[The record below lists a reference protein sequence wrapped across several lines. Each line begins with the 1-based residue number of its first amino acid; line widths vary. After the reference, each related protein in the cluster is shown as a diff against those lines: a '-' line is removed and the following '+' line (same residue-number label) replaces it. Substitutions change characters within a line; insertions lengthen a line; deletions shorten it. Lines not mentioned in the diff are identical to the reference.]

1 MILLVN
7 LGSTL
12 VYLFIL
18 LNLYLLY
25 LLLFL
30 LASFM
35 PKLEKCMTFLRSK
48 LFWSWP
54 LTFLL
59 QQFQPLVMLSI
70 INLYEMRTV
79 TVLHTTSAILSIT
92 LLGVTQL
99 STLLIW
105 SSIYSARTGGKIDSE
120 KFQQKMGVAV
130 RELHYRRG
138 AYWNV
143 HQMIR
148 WTLVSVILVCLRDK
162 YSL

>member
-1 MILLVN
+1 
-7 LGSTL
+7 
-12 VYLFIL
+12 
-18 LNLYLLY
+18 
-25 LLLFL
+25 
-30 LASFM
+30 
-35 PKLEKCMTFLRSK
+35 
-48 LFWSWP
+48 
-54 LTFLL
+54 
-59 QQFQPLVMLSI
+59 MLSI

-79 TVLHTTSAILSIT
+79 TALHTTSAILSIT

-105 SSIYSARTGGKIDSE
+105 STIYSARTAGKIDSE

-130 RELHYRRG
+130 RELNYRRG

>member
-1 MILLVN
+1 
-7 LGSTL
+7 
-12 VYLFIL
+12 
-18 LNLYLLY
+18 
-25 LLLFL
+25 
-30 LASFM
+30 
-35 PKLEKCMTFLRSK
+35 MTFLRSK